1 MSIFLVWFTRQP
13 EPIEGYFGQHYCLM
27 CKAEGLGNITY
38 LWLKSSTKDGRK
50 DPVKKSKT
58 VSIDGG
64 TLTFQ
69 ALGQN
74 DWGYYTCQAE
84 NDQNHIDSRTV
95 QVSVGPQT
103 RNGRGAYMAS
113 FPIQMRQSRYNLIP
127 RPRSG
132 VGISVVLVR
141 GIHFCYPY

>member
-1 MSIFLVWFTRQP
+1 MGTAITCCTVSFLLVWFTRQP
-13 EPIEGYFGQHYCLM
+13 DPIEGYLGHHHCLI
-27 CKAEGLGNITY
+27 CEAEGRGDITY

-95 QVSVGPQT
+95 RVSVGPQT
-103 RNGRGAYMAS
+103 RNERGVY
-113 FPIQMRQSRYNLIP
+113 LIP
-127 RPRSG
+127 NPNEA
-132 VGISVVLVR
+132 VQL
-141 GIHFCYPY
+141 

>member
-1 MSIFLVWFTRQP
+1 M
-13 EPIEGYFGQHYCLM
+13 
-27 CKAEGLGNITY
+27 
-38 LWLKSSTKDGRK
+38 
-50 DPVKKSKT
+50 KKSKT

-95 QVSVGPQT
+95 RVSVGPQT
-103 RNGRGAYMAS
+103 RNERGVY
-113 FPIQMRQSRYNLIP
+113 LIP
-127 RPRSG
+127 NPNEA
-132 VGISVVLVR
+132 VQL
-141 GIHFCYPY
+141 